1 MTKEE
6 SSDNVKF
13 MTPRARIIVLGRVHI
28 YYKSYGENALFLQNF
43 SSLHPGIDQTNESVV
58 MMTEEECTKIV
69 NFMTR
74 IQGRDKVSHYREN
87 VFCYLLLHQYT
98 AHWFAF
104 GLSDDN
110 ASFLCHYYFLF
121 AVDMQTWALLTRSG
135 CRVSGT
141 LVTVKACGPLG

>member
-69 NFMTR
+69 NFITR
-74 IQGRDKVSHYREN
+74 IQGRGKVSHYI
-87 VFCYLLLHQYT
+87 VKIHFVIFFCINIQRIDLLL
-98 AHWFAF
+98 
-104 GLSDDN
+104 D
-110 ASFLCHYYFLF
+110 
-121 AVDMQTWALLTRSG
+121 
-135 CRVSGT
+135 
-141 LVTVKACGPLG
+141 